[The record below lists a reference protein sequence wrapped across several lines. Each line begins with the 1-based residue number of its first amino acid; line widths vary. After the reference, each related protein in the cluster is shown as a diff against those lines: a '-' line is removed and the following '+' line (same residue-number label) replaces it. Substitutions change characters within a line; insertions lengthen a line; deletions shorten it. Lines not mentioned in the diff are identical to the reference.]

1 MLSRTSAPGG
11 SGESA
16 LTLNPHP
23 KGVRM
28 AICGIDLGTTN
39 SLIAVLEGT
48 TARLIP
54 NALGETLT
62 PSVVSLLEDGSILS
76 GRAARDRLITH
87 PEHSAASFKRLMG
100 TAKLTRLG
108 DDHYRPEDLSAFV
121 LKALRD
127 DAAHHLGEEIDEV
140 VISVPAY
147 FNDIQRKAT
156 IDAARLAG
164 LSVRR
169 LVNEP
174 TAAALAYGLGREEEA
189 KVLVFDLGGGTF
201 DISIL
206 DRFEGVVEVRA
217 TTGDA
222 RLGGDDFTAAIEELI
237 AGVCKVSAA
246 DLPRAER
253 ARLRNAAEV
262 MKHDLSRQH
271 EARFALVLGNREASG
286 TIHRDAFEAA
296 ALPMLRR
303 LRTPIE
309 RAVSDARLDPAEID
323 QVIMVGGAT
332 RMPMVRNLVA
342 RLFGRVP
349 LTAIDPDKVVARGAA
364 VQAGL
369 AARAAALEDVVV
381 TDVSPFTLGVAA
393 QSSGDSQFMT
403 VVPLIERN
411 AMVPISRTKPFTTV
425 ADGQKVIRVPVYQGE
440 NLRPEGNV
448 LIGEITIEVPANK
461 AGEEGIDVR
470 FTYDV
475 NGALEVEVTA
485 LTTKETRSA
494 VFRNNA
500 GLSEAELKMRFAAM
514 AEIKLH
520 PRDQLPNR
528 VLIARAERLY
538 QEHLGEAREALAELL
553 MRFERDLAAQSGRE
567 VERIRRDFALALD
580 RFERSPLLQTL
591 E

>member
-1 MLSRTSAPGG
+1 
-11 SGESA
+11 
-16 LTLNPHP
+16 
-23 KGVRM
+23 M

-62 PSVVSLLEDGSILS
+62 PSAVSLLEDGSILS

-87 PEHSAASFKRLMG
+87 PERSAASFKRLMG
-100 TAKLTRLG
+100 TAQLTRLG
-108 DDHYRPEDLSAFV
+108 AAQYRPEDLSAFV
-121 LKALRD
+121 LKALKD
-127 DAAHHLGEEIDEV
+127 DAAHHLGETIDEV

-174 TAAALAYGLGREEEA
+174 TAAALAYGLDRAEEA
-189 KVLVFDLGGGTF
+189 KFLVFDLGGGTF
-201 DISIL
+201 DVSIL
-206 DRFEGVVEVRA
+206 DKYEGVMEVRA

-222 RLGGDDFTAAIEELI
+222 RLGGDDFTASLEELM
-237 AGVCKVSAA
+237 AA
-246 DLPRAER
+246 ACRVDATALSPAER

-262 MKHDLSRQH
+262 MKHDLSREH
-271 EARFALVLGNREASG
+271 EARFALVLGSREASG
-286 TIHRDAFEAA
+286 TIRRDAFEAA
-296 ALPMLRR
+296 VAPLLRR

-332 RMPMVRNLVA
+332 RMPMVRSLVA
-342 RLFGRVP
+342 RLFGRMP
-349 LTAIDPDKVVARGAA
+349 LTGIDPDKVVARGAA

-369 AARAAALEDVVV
+369 AARSAALEDTVV

-393 QSSGDSQFMT
+393 QSQGDSRSLT

-425 ADGQKVIRVPVYQGE
+425 SDGQKLIRVPVYQGE

-448 LIGEITIEVPANK
+448 LVGEITIDVPPRK

-485 LTTKETRSA
+485 LTTGETRSA
-494 VFRNNA
+494 IFRNST
-500 GLSEAELKMRFAAM
+500 GLSETELKARFAAL

-538 QEHLGEAREALAELL
+538 QDHLGEAREAVAELL
-553 MRFERDLAAQSGRE
+553 MRFERDVAVEMGRE

-580 RFERSPLLQTL
+580 RFERSPLLQTF

>member
-1 MLSRTSAPGG
+1 
-11 SGESA
+11 
-16 LTLNPHP
+16 
-23 KGVRM
+23 M

-48 TARLIP
+48 TARLVP

-62 PSVVSLLEDGSILS
+62 PSAVSVLEDGSILS

-87 PEHSAASFKRLMG
+87 PERSAASFKRLMG
-100 TAKLTRLG
+100 TAHPTRLG
-108 DDHYRPEDLSAFV
+108 DAAYRPEDLSSFV
-121 LKALRD
+121 LKALKD
-127 DAAHHLGEEIDEV
+127 DAAHHLGEDIDEV

-147 FNDIQRKAT
+147 FNDIQREAT

-174 TAAALAYGLGREEEA
+174 TAAALAYGLESQDEA
-189 KVLVFDLGGGTF
+189 KFLVFDLGGGTF
-201 DISIL
+201 DVSIL
-206 DRFEGVVEVRA
+206 DKYEGVMEVRA

-222 RLGGDDFTAAIEELI
+222 RLGGDDFTSSLEELI
-237 AGVCKVSAA
+237 ASACRVNPS
-246 DLPRAER
+246 DLTRAER
-253 ARLRNAAEV
+253 ARLRNAAEAA
-262 MKHDLSRQH
+262 KHDLSREH
-271 EARFALVLGNREASG
+271 EARFALVLGSHEASG
-286 TIHRDAFEAA
+286 TIGRDAFEAA
-296 ALPMLRR
+296 VAPLLRR

-332 RMPMVRNLVA
+332 RMPMIRSLVA
-342 RLFGRVP
+342 RLFGRMP
-349 LTAIDPDKVVARGAA
+349 LTGIDPDKVVARGAA

-369 AARAAALEDVVV
+369 AARSAALEDTVV

-393 QSSGDSQFMT
+393 QSQADGRSLT

-411 AMVPISRTKPFTTV
+411 AKVPISRTRPFTTV
-425 ADGQKVIRVPVYQGE
+425 SDGQKLIRVPVYQGE

-448 LIGEITIEVPANK
+448 LVGEITIDVPANK

-475 NGALEVEVTA
+475 NGALEVEVSA
-485 LTTKETRSA
+485 LTTGETRSA
-494 VFRNNA
+494 IFRNST
-500 GLSEAELKMRFAAM
+500 GLSEAELAERFAAL

-538 QEHLGEAREALAELL
+538 QDHLGEAREALAELL
-553 MRFERDLAAQSGRE
+553 VRFERDVSTEMGRE

-580 RFERSPLLQTL
+580 RFERSPLLQSL
-591 E
+591 D

>member
-1 MLSRTSAPGG
+1 
-11 SGESA
+11 
-16 LTLNPHP
+16 
-23 KGVRM
+23 M

-48 TARLIP
+48 TARLVP

-62 PSVVSLLEDGSILS
+62 PSAVSVFEDGSILS

-87 PEHSAASFKRLMG
+87 PERSAASFKRLMG
-100 TAKLTRLG
+100 TAHLTRLG
-108 DDHYRPEDLSAFV
+108 DTGYRPEDLSSFV
-121 LKALRD
+121 LKALKD
-127 DAAHHLGEEIDEV
+127 DAAHHLGEDIDEV

-174 TAAALAYGLGREEEA
+174 TAAALAYGLERQEEA
-189 KVLVFDLGGGTF
+189 KFLVSDLGGGTF
-201 DISIL
+201 DVSIL
-206 DRFEGVVEVRA
+206 DKYEGVMEVRA
-217 TTGDA
+217 TTGDS
-222 RLGGDDFTAAIEELI
+222 RLGGDDFTAALEELI
-237 AGVCKVSAA
+237 ACACRVTPT
-246 DLPRAER
+246 DLTRAER

-262 MKHDLSRQH
+262 MKHDLSREH
-271 EARFALVLGNREASG
+271 EAPFALVLGSREASG
-286 TIHRDAFEAA
+286 TIHRGAFEAA
-296 ALPMLRR
+296 VAPLLRR

-323 QVIMVGGAT
+323 QVVMVGGAT
-332 RMPMVRNLVA
+332 RMPMIRSLVA
-342 RLFGRVP
+342 RLFGRMP
-349 LTAIDPDKVVARGAA
+349 LTTIDPDKVVAQGAA

-369 AARAAALEDVVV
+369 TARSAALEDTVV

-393 QSSGDSQFMT
+393 QAQADGRFLT

-411 AMVPISRTKPFTTV
+411 AMVPISRTKPFTTLS
-425 ADGQKVIRVPVYQGE
+425 DGQKLIRVPVYQGE

-448 LIGEITIEVPANK
+448 LVGEITIDVPPNK

-485 LTTKETRSA
+485 LTTGETRSA
-494 VFRNNA
+494 IFRNST
-500 GLSEAELKMRFAAM
+500 GLSEAELMERFAAL

-538 QEHLGEAREALAELL
+538 QDHLGAARQALAELL
-553 MRFERDLAAQSGRE
+553 IRFERDVSAEMGRE
-567 VERIRRDFALALD
+567 VERIRRDFALDLD
-580 RFERSPLLQTL
+580 RFERSPVLQTL
-591 E
+591 D